1 VHYNHVIHRDIKPSN
16 LLLGDDGRLRIADFG
31 VCNEFQG
38 AEDAWLDN
46 TVGTP
51 AFLAPEAL
59 VGKFSG
65 KVIDPHLFALFG
77 FLFEPIS
84 SELAFG
90 LKPFKYFG
98 KGHVRVA
105 LFDLITG
112 GLIDFWLNVID
123 CQTQKGSVSLE
134 S

>member
-1 VHYNHVIHRDIKPSN
+1 MLICLRLVAVHHNHVIHRDIKPSN
-16 LLLGDDGRLRIADFG
+16 LLLGDNGRLRIADFG

-65 KVIDPHLFALFG
+65 KVPSA
-77 FLFEPIS
+77 
-84 SELAFG
+84 
-90 LKPFKYFG
+90 K
-98 KGHVRVA
+98 VA
-105 LFDLITG
+105 WCD
-112 GLIDFWLNVID
+112 D
-123 CQTQKGSVSLE
+123 
-134 S
+134 